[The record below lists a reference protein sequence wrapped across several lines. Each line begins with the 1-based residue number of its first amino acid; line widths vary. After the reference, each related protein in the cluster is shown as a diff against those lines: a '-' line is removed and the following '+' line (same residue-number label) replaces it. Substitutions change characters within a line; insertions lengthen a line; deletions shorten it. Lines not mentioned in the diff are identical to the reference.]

1 MTTTTITPTIAG
13 CPAWC
18 SQGAPG
24 RIHDEFGRDDDG
36 VTRRTHEHRFNDDDG
51 TSVLV
56 YIGAADEIRWAD
68 DLSGTVT
75 KTPIHIGIAAESD
88 QTVTPAQARALA
100 AALVEAANLVEA
112 AQDDAAWRDVMVY
125 ADAHEVEGA
134 DQ

>member
-1 MTTTTITPTIAG
+1 MTTQTLLPTIAG

-24 RIHDEFGRDDDG
+24 RIHDEFGHDSDG
-36 VTRRTHEHRFNDDDG
+36 VTRRTHEHRFNDGDG

-75 KTPIHIGIAAESD
+75 KTPVHIGIAAESD

>member
-1 MTTTTITPTIAG
+1 MIQTLPPTIAG
-13 CPAWC
+13 CPPWC

-24 RIHDEFGRDDDG
+24 RIHDEFGHDDDG
-36 VTRRTHEHRFNDDDG
+36 VTRRTHEHRFNDGDG

-68 DLSGTVT
+68 DLSGIVT
-75 KTPIHIGIAAESD
+75 KTPVHIGIAAESD

-100 AALVEAANLVEA
+100 SALVEAANLVEA

-125 ADAHEVEGA
+125 TDSHEVEGA